1 MKSNNI
7 FVWSYLEDY
16 KKKRKKILNLV
27 DKVFKSGSLVLSK
40 EVLNFENNF
49 SKFTNNKYGVGVN
62 SGTDALRISLMAAGI
77 KKNDEV
83 ITVSNTAVPTVC
95 AIVECGAKPIFIDIN
110 EKDFLIDVSKIEE
123 KINKK
128 TKAIIPVNLYGQSAD
143 YEKINKIAK
152 KFNLKVIEDC
162 AQSAGS
168 FYKGM
173 PSGSHGDLAAFSF
186 YPTKKKFR

>member
-128 TKAIIPVNLYGQSAD
+128 LR
-143 YEKINKIAK
+143 
-152 KFNLKVIEDC
+152 L
-162 AQSAGS
+162 
-168 FYKGM
+168 
-173 PSGSHGDLAAFSF
+173 
-186 YPTKKKFR
+186 

>member
-16 KKKRKKILNLV
+16 KKKRNKILNLV

-77 KKNDEV
+77 KK
-83 ITVSNTAVPTVC
+83 
-95 AIVECGAKPIFIDIN
+95 
-110 EKDFLIDVSKIEE
+110 
-123 KINKK
+123 
-128 TKAIIPVNLYGQSAD
+128 
-143 YEKINKIAK
+143 
-152 KFNLKVIEDC
+152 
-162 AQSAGS
+162 
-168 FYKGM
+168 M
-173 PSGSHGDLAAFSF
+173 M
-186 YPTKKKFR
+186 R